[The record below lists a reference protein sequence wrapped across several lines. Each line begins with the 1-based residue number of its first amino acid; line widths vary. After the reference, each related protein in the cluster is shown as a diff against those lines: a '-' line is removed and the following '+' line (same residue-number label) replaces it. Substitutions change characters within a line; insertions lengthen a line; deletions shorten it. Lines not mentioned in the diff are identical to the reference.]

1 MSTDLNS
8 QVSEQVKDLRASLG
22 FVKDYYKLNPSVDPK
37 YAPAPSRGE
46 LDAYLEIY
54 RKDSIV
60 SGAIDTVAEE
70 SIRNGFYIIGSK
82 SAKEKAVDVLEE
94 LNFLDVCEVHVRTLH
109 IYGNSYIEFKYG
121 DSGKLEELHNLET
134 TEMFILYNKH
144 GDVIGYEQDAWNLN
158 RYGGVEIT
166 DQIQKWQPDQ
176 IFFMPL
182 KRLGSK
188 VYGYFPLEPALRAIT
203 ARLYAH
209 YLLQSVFQ
217 NFKPQTIVSV
227 DQNISPAQTQSLI
240 HAFQAADKDPS
251 KKILS
256 VGETKVT
263 TTGVYDFK
271 KDLVDILNYFR
282 QEILTVTK
290 VPGIYVG
297 ITDNSNR
304 GVGEFEANAFQAHL
318 LKLHKQLEKL
328 GNEVLKRRGIKAK
341 LKMKPPSIK
350 SQSDIIDQA
359 KKLRDMGY
367 GDDVITP
374 FLFENGIDVPE
385 DAEFEQEAQMS
396 MDDYESRQGS
406 GKGVTEGKYKLD
418 ESGRSA
424 AGKAKMAQQDKS
436 VRAAVVEEPSVFTK
450 MVQRVRE
457 WKLH

>member
-1 MSTDLNS
+1 MNTDSKL
-8 QVSEQVKDLRASLG
+8 QLTQQELDLRQSLG
-22 FVKDYYKLNPSVDPK
+22 FVKDYYKLNPSQDAH

-46 LDAYLEIY
+46 LDTYLEIY

-70 SIRNGFYIIGSK
+70 SIRNGYYILGSK
-82 SAKEKAVDVLEE
+82 SAKEKAIEALEE

-109 IYGNSYIEFKYG
+109 IYGNSYIEFKIG
-121 DSGKLEELHNLET
+121 DSGKLDELHNLET

-144 GDVIGYEQDAWNLN
+144 GEIIGYEQDAWNIGPTG
-158 RYGGVEIT
+158 RVEIT
-166 DQIQKWQPDQ
+166 DTIQKWNKDQ
-176 IFFMPL
+176 VMFLPL
-182 KRLGSK
+182 KKLGSQ

-209 YLLQSVFQ
+209 YLLQSIFQ
-217 NFKPQTIVSV
+217 NFKPQSIVSV
-227 DQNISPAQTQSLI
+227 DQNISPAQVNMLI
-240 HAFQAADKDPS
+240 AAFQAADKDPS

-256 VGETKVT
+256 VGETKVQ
-263 TTGVYDFK
+263 TTGVYEFK

-318 LKLHKQLEKL
+318 LKIHKQLEKI
-328 GNEVLKRRGIKAK
+328 GNEILKRRNIKAK
-341 LKMKPPSIK
+341 IKFKPPSIK
-350 SQSDIIDQA
+350 SQTDIIDQA

-374 FLFENGIDVPE
+374 FLFSNGIDVPE
-385 DAEFEQEAQMS
+385 DAEFEQENEIS

-406 GKGVTEGKYKLD
+406 GKGVTEGKMKLD
-418 ESGRSA
+418 ENGRSD
-424 AGKAKMAQQDKS
+424 AGKAKSAEKDKS
-436 VRAAVVEEPSVFTK
+436 LRAAEQVSPFQQMMQK
-450 MVQRVRE
+450 VRE
-457 WKLH
+457 WKLR